1 MSDAIFV
8 VGYYRSGTSAL
19 SGALSALGV
28 KIYNDADPNEH
39 NPLGFYEIPELI
51 DFDVNLFAKLGV
63 EWTDVRGL
71 QSGWVERADLAPFMG
86 QLDDI
91 VRRRFGQNDGVWGL
105 KHPHLCRTLPIYE
118 RVARQA
124 GHEPHVIHVFRDPWT
139 AAASQQLKNGLSRAH
154 ALLLWMSYATSAE
167 AVARKLPRS
176 WVTYHELLADP
187 VGQIE
192 RIDRDLGL
200 GLVDLKPAGVQ
211 AAAAYFTQRLNRS
224 APLDATNVFPPL
236 RDLVERTWGMI
247 CARDLAPARWDALAA
262 ETAEIVSFLTEVGA
276 SKGRVIPALG
286 GMAAL
291 TMAPQP
297 MVGAGQ
303 LRPPER
309 LDEGG
314 RAALARQV
322 AQCARVPTVSVV
334 VVAPKGRVSAI
345 SETLEAL
352 RGQILVKPKVTVL
365 AADRV
370 VLDSERVVTVGDEP
384 EAATAAVCRLLNE
397 EARESDYVAVI
408 NAGDTVA
415 VDACARF
422 ALMAAETSA
431 AMIYCDE
438 VVPREEGD
446 WVRYKPAWDV
456 TRLRQAAYI
465 GDWVWYAGAAVSALG
480 GFDATRAGAE
490 EYDFQLRLAAAGAR
504 VVRLPETLFVRHASS
519 RRDDIKTDVFCARA
533 AEAVKA
539 HMAAVGLAS
548 EVQGRQFVGLFHHIR
563 AARGGATSILV
574 SCDRV
579 DVKTLDGFLSELLTR
594 HVMSGPVILYG
605 TNLLPEVRAYLTA
618 VRAQEAEL
626 RGQVLAVVAELN
638 VPGAEM
644 LRAALDLAVTAFAV
658 VIDARAAAAQP
669 QWVEM
674 LRMRLDDESVGI
686 VGGRTLTVS
695 VREGGQ
701 NAFVQG
707 PIVVGA
713 DTRLGAGHAVDDPGP
728 GGWLLVDQEVSAVAP
743 PGLMARREV
752 LAACSFADL
761 TGDALWIDLCA
772 QIRAQGRKI
781 VWTPDVS
788 FVVPPEAIEVDA
800 ACAFRRG
807 SEVARGLAWMDP
819 FHHPALSLHGDL
831 LAAETR
837 TGLVRAMPAEARN
850 VVISGDPQRGAAVLN
865 AARAARRTGEVEA
878 DWVPDLPSAGDI
890 GRRAPAVW
898 VRVNPVRDA
907 QPESPDYVAVFTVP
921 PSDEMTAPLAHMA
934 RAVATSPG
942 LVKRVQKLCPPSCR
956 VELWRPALS
965 KQVWVDLEFGR
976 GMNSRPRIL
985 WVDEGVAPP
994 WVADLIQA
1002 TMDVASWIVV
1012 QRPGGDYDGAV
1023 GRIDPPES
1031 EYAWAKTLA
1040 ELGPH
1045 IMVRPV
1051 GTEHALDHY
1060 PALMAAAAGCQLFVD
1075 ERLDMPGALMPVLL
1089 PNRLAAW
1096 IEAVKQAMAAL
1107 PETLAAGKRTREAA
1121 LALPPV
1127 EAAWPDWLSGAA
1139 MREAALPSA
1148 AE

>member
-1 MSDAIFV
+1 MSDAVFV

-19 SGALSALGV
+19 SGALAALGV

-71 QSGWVERADLAPFMG
+71 QGGWVERADLAPFIG
-86 QLDDI
+86 QLEGI
-91 VRRRFGQNDGVWGL
+91 VRQRFGEGDKVWGL

-118 RVARQA
+118 RVVRQA
-124 GHEPHVIHVFRDPWT
+124 GHRPHVVHVFRDPWT

-167 AVARKLPRS
+167 AVARHLPRS

-187 VGQIE
+187 VAQIE
-192 RIDRDLGL
+192 RIDRELGL
-200 GLVDLKPAGVQ
+200 DLLGLRPEGAQ

-224 APLDATNVFPPL
+224 APLDARQVFPPL
-236 RDLVERTWGMI
+236 RALVERTWEMI

-262 ETAEIVSFLTEVGA
+262 ETAEIVAFLTEVGA

-286 GMAAL
+286 GVGGLAV
-291 TMAPQP
+291 TP
-297 MVGAGQ
+297 MVGAGH

-314 RAALARQV
+314 RAMLARQV
-322 AQCARVPTVSVV
+322 AGCGRLPSVSVV
-334 VVAPKGRVSAI
+334 VVAPAGRAAAI

-352 RGQILVKPKVTVL
+352 KGQILVKPKVVVL

-370 VLDSERVVTVGDEP
+370 VLDSARVVTVADEP

-422 ALMAAETSA
+422 ALTAAASA
-431 AMIYCDE
+431 PDMIYCDE
-438 VVPREEGD
+438 VVPREGGD

-465 GDWVWYAGAAVSALG
+465 GDWVWYAGAAVVALG
-480 GFDATRAGAE
+480 GFNAARAGAE
-490 EYDFQLRLAAAGAR
+490 EYDFQLRLAAAGR
-504 VVRLPETLFVRHASS
+504 QVVRLPETLFTRSAGA

-539 HMAAVGLAS
+539 HLAEVGLAS

-563 AARGGATSILV
+563 PARGGGVSILV
-574 SCDRV
+574 GCDKV
-579 DVKTLDGFLSELLTR
+579 DVKTLDAFLTGLLTGA
-594 HVMSGPVILYG
+594 VLPGPVILYG
-605 TNLLPEVRAYLTA
+605 TALLPEVREYLAA
-618 VRAQEAEL
+618 VRAQEAAL
-626 RGQVLAVVAELN
+626 GGQVLAVAPDHE
-638 VPGAEM
+638 GGSEAR
-644 LRAALDLAVTAFAV
+644 LRAALALAATAFV
-658 VIDARAAAAQP
+658 TVIDARAAAAQP
-669 QWVEM
+669 QWVER
-674 LRMRLDDESVGI
+674 LRLRLDDERVGL
-686 VGGRTLTVS
+686 VGGRTLAVS
-695 VREGGQ
+695 LNEGRQ
-701 NAFVQG
+701 QAFVQG

-713 DTRLGAGHAVDDPGP
+713 DTRLGAGHGVDDPGP

-743 PGLMARREV
+743 PGLMARRDA
-752 LAACSFADL
+752 LAACHFADL
-761 TGDALWIDLCA
+761 SGDALWIDLCA
-772 QIRAQGRKI
+772 QLRQRGWAI

-788 FVVPPEAIEVDA
+788 FLAPPEVVEVDA
-800 ACAFRRG
+800 MGAFRGG
-807 SEVARGLAWMDP
+807 SDVARGLGWLDP

-837 TGLVRAMPAEARN
+837 TGLVRAAPAEPCS

-865 AARAARRTGEVEA
+865 AARAARRTGMVEA
-878 DWVPDLPSAGDI
+878 DWVPELPSAGDI
-890 GRRAPAVW
+890 GRRAPAIW
-898 VRVNPVRDA
+898 VRVNPERDA
-907 QPESPDYVAVFTVP
+907 QPGSPDYVAVFSALP
-921 PSDEMTAPLAHMA
+921 GDELAGGLAHMA

-942 LVKRVQKLCPPSCR
+942 LATRVQKLCPPGCT

-965 KQVWVDLEFGR
+965 RHVWGDLEFGK

-985 WVDEGVAPP
+985 WVDEGVAPA
-994 WVADLIQA
+994 WMADLIQA
-1002 TMDVASWIVV
+1002 TLDLASWIVV
-1012 QRPGGDYDGAV
+1012 QRPGGAYDGAM

-1045 IMVRPV
+1045 LMVRPV
-1051 GTEHALDHY
+1051 GAEPALDHY
-1060 PALMAAAAGCQLFVD
+1060 PALLAAAAGCRLLVD
-1075 ERLDMPGALMPVLL
+1075 DRLDVPAALMPLQL

-1096 IEAVKQAMAAL
+1096 TEAVKQAMADL

-1121 LALPPV
+1121 LALPPI
-1127 EAAWPDWLSGAA
+1127 EATLPDWMGGAKA
-1139 MREAALPSA
+1139 PDTALQPA